1 MTLGFVISLLL
12 HGNVLLSPKAEGNV
26 LELTI
31 YAATIKPLVGGGRL
45 QGPKVSDIGT
55 HLDVIEVLLVDNRR
69 NTDSSA
75 IPCHMELG
83 MILVDVLCQL
93 VDSTRVGIA
102 THKGDASDVCAVLR
116 HEIINGICRQGHT
129 HVLPEIM
136 AVAARA
142 VTRAIRDINCQCH
155 FVGYLLKNNS
165 SINVFQHG
173 LSLRMCIETTCSLFL
188 TGL

>member
-12 HGNVLLSPKAEGNV
+12 HGNVLLSPKAKGDI

-31 YAATIKPLVGGGRL
+31 HAATIKPLVGGWHL
-45 QGPKVSDIGT
+45 QGTKMFDVRS

-69 NTDSSA
+69 NTDTSA

-83 MILVDVLCQL
+83 VILVDVLCQL

-102 THKGDASDVCAVLR
+102 THKRDAGNVCAVLR

-136 AVAARA
+136 AVTTRA